1 MEKPPVLSE
10 EEIEKWCSEH
20 KAGKG
25 GLCYVANSCEICK
38 RRIQRDKDAEWYEKK
53 YLIPD
58 YEYNLQQARQD
69 TAREIFEEIEK
80 MELPQSHVKMPID
93 HYDDEIMDEII
104 TFEYGARKYRHKVLA
119 LKSKF
124 LIPPNPVGAGD
135 V

>member
-69 TAREIFEEIEK
+69 TAREIIGKLLREGANKTFAGEEWWCK
-80 MELPQSHVKMPID
+80 
-93 HYDDEIMDEII
+93 
-104 TFEYGARKYRHKVLA
+104 
-119 LKSKF
+119 LKSRF
-124 LIPPNPVGAGD
+124 PIPPNPVGSAD